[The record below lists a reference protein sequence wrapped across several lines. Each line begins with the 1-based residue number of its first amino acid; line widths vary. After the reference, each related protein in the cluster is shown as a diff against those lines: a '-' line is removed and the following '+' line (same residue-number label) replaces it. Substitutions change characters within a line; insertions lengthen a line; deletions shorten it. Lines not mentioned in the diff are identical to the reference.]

1 MLSILKKKLLS
12 LSKQHQGI
20 LALVLLAWVFA
31 TMGLFARQLDTNFAL
46 FEQTYLR
53 IALALVLGIILFWPK
68 LRWSVIKSISLKDSG
83 VLFVRSVFLY
93 LAVVLITEAILNT
106 KFSTATIITV
116 LPLMPLLGYIF
127 LREVVRVKT
136 LLWIIVGFIGS
147 VLVAIQS
154 FNSFSFGYGE
164 LMALCSILLFDISYI
179 TRKWQSK
186 ELNNYESTVI
196 MFGFAVPFLFITSL
210 VLGEMLPDVSDFT
223 LSMLAFLLIA
233 ALFNV
238 VNLLLTNFGFE
249 HVKAAVAG
257 NILTL
262 EVFFVL
268 LYGFFFY
275 GEVPVLREVIGGLLI
290 LSSVFAVNYLENKK
304 PVA

>member
-127 LREVVRVKT
+127 LR
-136 LLWIIVGFIGS
+136 
-147 VLVAIQS
+147 
-154 FNSFSFGYGE
+154 
-164 LMALCSILLFDISYI
+164 
-179 TRKWQSK
+179 
-186 ELNNYESTVI
+186 
-196 MFGFAVPFLFITSL
+196 
-210 VLGEMLPDVSDFT
+210 
-223 LSMLAFLLIA
+223 
-233 ALFNV
+233 
-238 VNLLLTNFGFE
+238 
-249 HVKAAVAG
+249 
-257 NILTL
+257 
-262 EVFFVL
+262 
-268 LYGFFFY
+268 
-275 GEVPVLREVIGGLLI
+275 
-290 LSSVFAVNYLENKK
+290 
-304 PVA
+304 